1 MADSAELD
9 LPDAVMGLVL
19 VFDGL
24 PMAIFHGAV
33 FAGVGFGNAGT
44 AVLQP
49 SGALFHHGVERNAI
63 AGKPGLTRLD
73 TVHGNEH
80 PAA

>member
-33 FAGVGFGNAGT
+33 FAGVGF
-44 AVLQP
+44 
-49 SGALFHHGVERNAI
+49 
-63 AGKPGLTRLD
+63 
-73 TVHGNEH
+73 
-80 PAA
+80 